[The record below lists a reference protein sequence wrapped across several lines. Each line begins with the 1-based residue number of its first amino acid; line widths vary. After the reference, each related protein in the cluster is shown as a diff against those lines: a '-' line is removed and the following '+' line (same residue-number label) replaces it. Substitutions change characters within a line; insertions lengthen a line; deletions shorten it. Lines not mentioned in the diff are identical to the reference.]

1 MRALERLR
9 MKVKG
14 MTDAE
19 IETETAKE
27 LEYSKYIANKARLEE
42 LSKDM
47 IQYVV
52 GEDVPSYNE
61 KRGEFIRLH
70 NEVRA
75 YEGKQPRAI
84 RG

>member
-1 MRALERLR
+1 MRAIDRLR
-9 MKVKG
+9 MKLSG
-14 MTDAE
+14 MTKDE
-19 IETETAKE
+19 IEAENAKQ
-27 LEYSKYIANKARLEE
+27 LEYDKYIAGKARLDE
-42 LSKDM
+42 LSKDI

-52 GEDVPSYNE
+52 GEDVPDYSE

>member
-1 MRALERLR
+1 MRAIDRLR

-14 MTDAE
+14 MTDTAIEAE
-19 IETETAKE
+19 NAKR
-27 LEYSKYIANKARLEE
+27 LEYDKYMSNKARLEE
-42 LSKDM
+42 LSKD
-47 IQYVV
+47 IVQYVV
-52 GEDVPSYNE
+52 GEDVPDYNE